1 MQALAGSNEAWDTL
15 VRAHQQPVFRLA
27 YLLLGDVDE
36 AEDAAQ
42 ETFIRAFRALKT
54 FDTDRALRPWLFSI
68 AANLARNRRRS
79 IARYLAAIQRLGR
92 NEPAHAASIE
102 SNNAAGWDAQ
112 TVWQAIRSLG
122 HQDQEVI
129 YLRIFLEMPVEDTS
143 AALGLP
149 PGTVKS
155 RLHRALE
162 RLRQIIQEHYPWLKE
177 TMV

>member
-27 YLLLGDVDE
+27 YLLLGDVDD

-102 SNNAAGWDAQ
+102 SNHAAGWDAQ
-112 TVWQAIRSLG
+112 TVWQAIRRLG